1 MLKDRR
7 LKKMYLFV
15 NNTTNIISTIATV
28 ILLLALFFWERHYIK
43 KKGDEINKFVLI
55 IIYLTSFFFTL
66 GGAIFIMFVWG
77 FQFEDFFSTF
87 RQDALDFIL
96 VQIGDII
103 ISIAIIL
110 FVSLLLKIVKI
121 VLKKSSLREGPNKK
135 RRVTMLKVTNSLIN
149 YSVKII
155 ALLVILSIWGVDVI
169 PALAGLGI
177 LGLVVGLGAQ
187 SLIKDLIAGFFI
199 IFEHH
204 FDIDDVV
211 EINGFKGRVI
221 DIGLKTTKVQNW
233 KNDIKIFA
241 NGTISEPINYSVT
254 DSIAV
259 VEFGIAYHEDV
270 QKTIDIINAEMP
282 RYKNT
287 LPELLEVPTVVGVTE
302 LANSSVVLR
311 VVAKTK
317 PELQYNVERKI
328 RQGIKEILEQN
339 DIEIPFPQIVVH
351 EAKK

>member
-1 MLKDRR
+1 
-7 LKKMYLFV
+7 MYLFV
-15 NNTTNIISTIATV
+15 NNTTNIFSTIATV
-28 ILLLALFFWERHYIK
+28 IFLLAFFFLERHYIK

-55 IIYLTSFFFTL
+55 IIYLISFFFTL
-66 GGAIFIMFVWG
+66 GGAIFIMFVWN
-77 FQFEDFFSTF
+77 FPFEDFFATF
-87 RQDALDFIL
+87 WQDALAYIL

-103 ISIAIIL
+103 ISVVIIL

-121 VLKKSSLREGPNKK
+121 ILKKSALREGPNRK

-149 YSVKII
+149 YTVKII

-241 NGTISEPINYSVT
+241 NGTITDPINYSVA
-254 DSIAV
+254 DSVAV
-259 VEFGIAYHEDV
+259 IEFGIAYGENI

-282 RYKNT
+282 KYKA
-287 LPELLEVPTVVGVTE
+287 LIPELLEVPSVVGVTE
-302 LANSSVVLR
+302 LANSSVNLR
-311 VVAKTK
+311 IVAKTL
-317 PELQYNVERKI
+317 PESQYGVERKI
-328 RQGIKEILEQN
+328 RQGIKEILDQN
-339 DIEIPFPQIVVH
+339 GIEIPFPQIVVH

>member
-1 MLKDRR
+1 
-7 LKKMYLFV
+7 
-15 NNTTNIISTIATV
+15 
-28 ILLLALFFWERHYIK
+28 
-43 KKGDEINKFVLI
+43 
-55 IIYLTSFFFTL
+55 
-66 GGAIFIMFVWG
+66 MFVWN
-77 FQFEDFFSTF
+77 FPFEDFFATF
-87 RQDALDFIL
+87 WQDALAYIL

-103 ISIAIIL
+103 ISVVIIL

-121 VLKKSSLREGPNKK
+121 ILKKSALREGPNRK

-149 YSVKII
+149 YTVKII

-241 NGTISEPINYSVT
+241 NGTITDPINYSVA
-254 DSIAV
+254 DSVAV
-259 VEFGIAYHEDV
+259 IEFGIAYGENI

-282 RYKNT
+282 KYKA
-287 LPELLEVPTVVGVTE
+287 LIPELLEVPAVVGVTE
-302 LANSSVVLR
+302 LANSSVNLR
-311 VVAKTK
+311 IVAKTL
-317 PELQYNVERKI
+317 PESQYGVERKI
-328 RQGIKEILEQN
+328 RQGIKEILDQN
-339 DIEIPFPQIVVH
+339 GIEIPFPQIVVH

>member
-1 MLKDRR
+1 
-7 LKKMYLFV
+7 
-15 NNTTNIISTIATV
+15 
-28 ILLLALFFWERHYIK
+28 
-43 KKGDEINKFVLI
+43 
-55 IIYLTSFFFTL
+55 
-66 GGAIFIMFVWG
+66 MFVWN
-77 FQFEDFFSTF
+77 FPFEDFFTTF
-87 RQDALDFIL
+87 WQDALAYIL

-103 ISIAIIL
+103 ISVIIIL

-121 VLKKSSLREGPNKK
+121 ILKKSALREGPNKK

-149 YSVKII
+149 YTVKII

-241 NGTISEPINYSVT
+241 NGTITDPINYSVA
-254 DSIAV
+254 DSVAV
-259 VEFGIAYHEDV
+259 IEFGIAYGENI

-282 RYKNT
+282 KYKA
-287 LPELLEVPTVVGVTE
+287 LIPELLEVPSVVGVTE
-302 LANSSVVLR
+302 LANSSVNLR
-311 VVAKTK
+311 IVAKTL
-317 PELQYNVERKI
+317 PESQYGVERKI
-328 RQGIKEILEQN
+328 RQGIKEILDQN
-339 DIEIPFPQIVVH
+339 GIEIPFPQIVVH